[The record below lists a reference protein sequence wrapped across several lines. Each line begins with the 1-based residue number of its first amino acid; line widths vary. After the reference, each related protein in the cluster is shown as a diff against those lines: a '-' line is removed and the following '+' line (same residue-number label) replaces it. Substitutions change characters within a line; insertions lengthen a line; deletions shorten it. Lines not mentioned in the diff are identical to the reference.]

1 MQTSI
6 SIPVNFLYTLREI
19 QMRVIGDIVRLNAK
33 RYPDKKAIIM
43 GSNYFTYGQLN
54 SLGNRLANAL
64 LSEGV
69 KPGDKVALLSY
80 NSLEFPIVNYAVA
93 KCGAVLVPVNFRFK
107 KNELVY
113 TICNCDAKVLFF
125 GKEFFSLI
133 KEARSEFPPN
143 IRLIPTSGQ
152 PIETGLD
159 MGDMIDGM
167 STSETGI
174 VVDPASPAA
183 IMYTSGTTG
192 TPKGVLMSHSS
203 LLAVN
208 TGLILE
214 GDLRFNDTTLVVVP
228 LFHNGGLNVLLQ
240 PTLQIGATA
249 VIMGKGF
256 DPEEFLN
263 AIGHYNVSLTMLV
276 PTQLAMLVNFSGVT
290 KHKIPSLKKIWY
302 GSSAI
307 SPEVLERSREIFQ
320 ADFYQWFGQ
329 SEAGIVGRL
338 RPEDH
343 EEHSQCT
350 GREMVNADIRIV
362 DEEGND
368 TPVGEVGELISDQR
382 YLGMIGYHN
391 MEEETQKTIRNGWVH
406 TEDLARV
413 EEEGY
418 FTIVDRMRDM
428 INSGG
433 ENIYSKEI
441 EDVIMRIPSVK
452 EVAVVG
458 VPDDIWGESVCAA
471 VVKKEGYEVEER
483 EISDFCAS
491 KLSSYKKPKKVIFMA
506 DLPKNPSGKITKNV
520 IREQFWRGRK
530 KRI

>member
-1 MQTSI
+1 
-6 SIPVNFLYTLREI
+6 
-19 QMRVIGDIVRLNAK
+19 
-33 RYPDKKAIIM
+33 
-43 GSNYFTYGQLN
+43 
-54 SLGNRLANAL
+54 
-64 LSEGV
+64 
-69 KPGDKVALLSY
+69 
-80 NSLEFPIVNYAVA
+80 
-93 KCGAVLVPVNFRFK
+93 
-107 KNELVY
+107 
-113 TICNCDAKVLFF
+113 
-125 GKEFFSLI
+125 
-133 KEARSEFPPN
+133 
-143 IRLIPTSGQ
+143 
-152 PIETGLD
+152 
-159 MGDMIDGM
+159 
-167 STSETGI
+167 
-174 VVDPASPAA
+174 
-183 IMYTSGTTG
+183 
-192 TPKGVLMSHSS
+192 
-203 LLAVN
+203 
-208 TGLILE
+208 
-214 GDLRFNDTTLVVVP
+214 
-228 LFHNGGLNVLLQ
+228 
-240 PTLQIGATA
+240 
-249 VIMGKGF
+249 
-256 DPEEFLN
+256 
-263 AIGHYNVSLTMLV
+263 MLV

-452 EVAVVG
+452 EVAVFG